1 MTAALAV
8 LFAVIGFLLTLAG
21 MFMSENGKSENDR
34 FAGLFCVVSGALFIV
49 GAIFLALLAFVPNF
63 WS

>member
-34 FAGLFCVVSGALFIV
+34 SVS
-49 GAIFLALLAFVPNF
+49 
-63 WS
+63 